1 MICDNW
7 AGVLA
12 PAGTPAAVIAKF
24 NTAMVAALDQ
34 PGLRAHLRE
43 SGTTPA
49 PSSPEQFDAYLR
61 EEFARWR
68 VVIRDKGLTGE

>member
-1 MICDNW
+1 
-7 AGVLA
+7 
-12 PAGTPAAVIAKF
+12 
-24 NTAMVAALDQ
+24 MVAALDQ